1 MDRSLIFF
9 YFFIGLILLYLAWLF
24 FRDKYKWQSILFNCS
39 AAINFFTS
47 SFFFTPWSAEWWILA
62 ATGTFVLLFIIQISY
77 SVIKQYRAKKHCNK
91 IIKEIRNI
99 PSRQIVNALMVE
111 HNRYQWYVLYLPSEN
126 TIELGV
132 NLFNVDLTIGKKFY
146 VRTLSERSM
155 YFVPSFIAVPI
166 DDSTSVICPLK
177 TFYELSEKTQEL
189 VLGYI
194 DAVKHDIKKPWIISQ
209 PGASSP

>member
-1 MDRSLIFF
+1 
-9 YFFIGLILLYLAWLF
+9 
-24 FRDKYKWQSILFNCS
+24 
-39 AAINFFTS
+39 
-47 SFFFTPWSAEWWILA
+47 
-62 ATGTFVLLFIIQISY
+62 
-77 SVIKQYRAKKHCNK
+77 
-91 IIKEIRNI
+91 
-99 PSRQIVNALMVE
+99 MVE

-155 YFVPSFIAVPI
+155 YFVPSFIPVSI
-166 DDSTSVICPLK
+166 DDSTNIICPLK